1 MKYLYPAIQPGFMV
15 YSDEHIFV
23 RMHRECG
30 RFRVDHTD
38 TGPAVFTKLFN
49 THLAASRY
57 ADGLVKAS
65 LKDREDPLKY
75 MTARD
80 RKQYSVPSH
89 VRGAK

>member
-1 MKYLYPAIQPGFMV
+1 MV

-23 RMHRECG
+23 RMHRDGG
-30 RFRVDHTD
+30 RFRVDNTAPD
-38 TGPAVFTKLFN
+38 YPVFTKLFD

-57 ADGLVKAS
+57 AERLVKAS

-75 MTARD
+75 MTGRD